1 MYTILFVMVF
11 CDVCKL
17 ILIIFRLR
25 FVFVRFNCFYELNK
39 RSLLSFLLTNV
50 LSRHLTKTKI
60 IMARCGLIS
69 RNNIVIFH
77 RHSILT
83 YGDGMECD
91 RQKLL
96 QSKMLIFA
104 KT

>member
-1 MYTILFVMVF
+1 MFFM
-11 CDVCKL
+11 
-17 ILIIFRLR
+17 
-25 FVFVRFNCFYELNK
+25 
-39 RSLLSFLLTNV
+39 
-50 LSRHLTKTKI
+50 SRHLTRTKI
-60 IMARCGLIS
+60 IMPRCKLTS
-69 RNNIVIFH
+69 RNNVVIFR

-104 KT
+104 ET